1 MSKVRAISLLSG
13 GLDSLLAIKV
23 LEEQGIEVVG
33 ITFVSPFFGSKNA
46 ERGAAQLDVELVVL
60 DITDEHLAM
69 VKGPR
74 HGYGKYMNPC
84 IDCHAL
90 MIKRAGQIME
100 KEGYA
105 LIATGEVLGERP
117 MSQNRQS
124 LNTVARNSGFG
135 DYLLR
140 PLSAKLLPP
149 TKPETEGLVD
159 RERLFAIE
167 GRSRKPQM
175 ELAKKYGI
183 KSYVQPAGGC
193 LLTDPHFSVRL
204 TELFKENPDA
214 DAEEVS
220 LLKLGRH
227 FRLSSGAKVIVGR
240 DEKDNERIMTHL
252 NADRTLIISDITPGP
267 VALLI
272 GSADQK
278 DTDMA
283 AKLCASYA
291 DKGFGSVDMEIIG
304 KLGKS
309 RIKAEQK
316 DRIEF
321 KKIKIGR

>member
-13 GLDSLLAIKV
+13 GLDSLLAIRV
-23 LEEQGIEVVG
+23 LQEQGVEVTG
-33 ITFVSPFFGSKNA
+33 ITFISPFFGSKNA
-46 ERGAAQLDVELVVL
+46 EKGAMQLNVELIVL

-69 VKGPR
+69 VKNPP

-90 MIKRAGQIME
+90 MIKKAGQIME
-100 KEGYA
+100 RDGFA
-105 LIATGEVLGERP
+105 VIATGEVLGERP

-124 LNTVARNSGFG
+124 LDTVARQSGYDDFV
-135 DYLLR
+135 LR

-149 TKPETEGLVD
+149 TKPEREGLIN
-159 RERLFAIE
+159 RERLLAIE

-193 LLTDPHFSVRL
+193 LLTDPHFSGRL

-214 DAEEVS
+214 DAEEVM

-227 FRLSSGAKVIVGR
+227 FRLPSGAKVIVGR
-240 DEKDNERIMTHL
+240 DKQDNDKIVRHLKDN
-252 NADRTLIISDITPGP
+252 RTLIISDITPGP

-272 GSADQK
+272 GSTDQ
-278 DTDMA
+278 TEINMA

-291 DKGFGSVDMEIIG
+291 DQSEGDIDMQLITAQGKG
-304 KLGKS
+304 
-309 RIKAEQK
+309 RIKAKQEK
-316 DRIEF
+316 RSEF
-321 KKIKIGR
+321 KEMKIGR